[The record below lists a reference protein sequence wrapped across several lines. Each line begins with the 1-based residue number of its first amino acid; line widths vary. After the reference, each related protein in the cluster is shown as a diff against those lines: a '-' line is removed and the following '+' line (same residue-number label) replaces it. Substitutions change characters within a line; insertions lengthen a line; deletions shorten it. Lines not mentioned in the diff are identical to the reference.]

1 MEVNRTGLPQSGHR
15 PPRPPHQLAFT
26 FSTSQKSLASSWLTT
41 VRSFYTNI
49 LQHIDPTT
57 YTTHVRDVGQYVKPL
72 SETMNDANFSESVN
86 TDSSENLH
94 QAEINENSSPQIHE
108 LIETATMHMVV
119 QLIPLLGHFSASVR
133 TGAASLIYELATIC
147 DKILLDKDLE
157 SILMGLETD
166 DKGYYSYVHE
176 LFTLT
181 GASFS
186 IMVLSMVA
194 GLECFRNSSSWHI
207 RGICNAALARL
218 VFENKQSFLNDDLS
232 AIWNLFFSLNSIPQ
246 ICSIFPDRI
255 IILQAL
261 HLLAPIYAVED
272 TALSCSIIDTLLRLK
287 TKTFS
292 EIEVIKATLGVIFD
306 HICGKH
312 ATNSNS
318 SSVVAPALPKKLDR
332 SEFGFDVFQDLIS
345 SHDES
350 AYDLLSWAVQEFAV
364 KMSSAQTGIAVVPP
378 IAWST
383 TINDYIM
390 SLSNHYRA
398 SPALVR
404 YGACLSLYSIIK
416 ICPSF
421 AKDNKHIWQ
430 FIIAGVLDTDYLCA
444 FLYLS
449 MIEMMDLPDAVALR
463 NTILCLRNNNQ
474 TNITYDIQYANSLF
488 TDTKKIV
495 KESVLDIVAKY
506 SPPMAPLLL
515 HKLANAL
522 DYLPSKE
529 ILNQLELI
537 KIWGKKSEKVDT
549 FLIQMITPLCASS
562 NESIQ
567 LKALEVL
574 HAITPA
580 LLATSQADI
589 SFVWAYIV
597 ALMSPALGSV
607 ILKSVLNLIEFFPL
621 IQLNTVAREELMS
634 CLFKLIFYNDPDVRM
649 EVYTIIGGAAEFWKI
664 SGQMNMAL
672 ALLFLAI
679 GDDNTKC
686 AQTVISK
693 IHQLGN
699 QSLVQIQSQ
708 LNQMNESLQGTLQ
721 IKIRAY
727 DQLAT
732 SLAIHKT
739 DYRSL
744 IDAMLLHERIDEFW
758 QYYLADVPENQLAR
772 PDDYN
777 YSRNMIQSPFWVSL
791 LFTKLSCAPPLLS
804 TSLGSRRD
812 IIPTTPAGK
821 RRFFCGY
828 MACLLP
834 SVGIPD
840 FINRRAA
847 CVCVVRCCFKG
858 LNVNPGMLR
867 GLLEYATQQ
876 MFSHKHWSFQ
886 VSALEIL
893 GLIIRLKIPG
903 VSESILYQYLDLC
916 IDFAHNTPS
925 AVIKTALLNFFEIL
939 LMVFPKA
946 MISKLQEVRD
956 ITRVMLVDS
965 DTSVIEA
972 ASRIYPLI
980 FRAVPKESAQQFYEY
995 LMNDIST
1002 ITSGGLELAGDPLV
1016 SKLTTNEASR
1026 IVSLSISCI
1035 GVIDEGFGSH
1045 YAVAQELIKFVIHN
1059 NSDYRVAALT
1069 AILSL
1074 IHGMDQQESLSIT
1087 WIILPLYADP
1097 CRHVRFLFVRFLR
1110 NLPNLVES
1118 RCQGLL
1124 PHAND
1129 STVPPLVSWEEILT
1143 DTATLVVGSKFLQDM
1158 LFDID
1163 ALNPHSLSQDLPVE
1177 DDGFN
1182 FPTVSSKLMTRYKV
1196 LVQATTSPILA
1207 KHQSEVIYFL
1217 QEIQKQPLLQAS
1229 AIMVLS
1235 EFSCL
1240 HDNTLNE
1247 IGDLLTGGLSQH
1259 VTPEN
1264 KPVIEAC
1271 ILALSNISN
1280 NSTYAFKI
1288 LFGKMLTPA
1297 VPNEGDLLGFLY
1309 LVELIKV
1316 SAFNRVPELLN
1327 KIVPIISNSRASLKK
1342 RLYAVFLAVDL
1353 CVVGGQES
1361 TKTVLD
1367 AVGAFS
1373 DSLDNNMAQLQIHQT
1388 TSRILAETGP
1398 KHPFFRNMFSRAKQD
1413 VKSKHVWRRLQ
1424 ALSVFRLFAPHIS
1437 TEDCMWFVFHFL
1449 ADPSANVRKA
1459 SHEAIALGRMIEFAY
1474 AILQRNS
1481 ANVKENALKSEL
1493 LATCKL
1499 STLNS
1504 TPEAPS
1510 ANATPIIEREAV
1522 RIESDPFNSKYYGS
1536 ERRMRFSK
1544 MYGLNESQMVK
1555 MSTAASQG
1563 VISSIEARVLNTAV
1577 TSPETL
1583 LKLQWLLK
1591 LDPILIL
1598 HDLIGLHSNIAT
1610 DIVESLL
1617 ADIEKGSKF
1626 RLALSSGELTDSE
1639 PFESL
1644 ATSTASAEDDTDI
1657 EVATHRIDVL
1667 SNLLIAYEGVGTKY
1681 LEWIKRFQETLM
1693 FCNECADSLR
1703 ETLYMDVER
1712 SKYFYNEYAD
1722 IPIVSDEQFDSIE
1735 QYRAAAQEATL
1746 DIIKSGKIDKM
1757 SGIESKRSE
1766 MNESMDT
1773 KSEQLRKV
1781 TKITL
1786 HLLSGC
1792 GLFYALST
1800 STQSNMLIEGFEFIS
1815 TFLSNEHRGIRSTAV
1830 EALRV
1835 ILELQLDIPSNFS
1848 LVEKVHDVMSRLFAE
1863 LNNRYQ
1869 MLYRRKAD
1877 YAILISQMVVHITNP
1892 QYRFDILRVLVRM
1905 WRDPDSEVRV
1915 TSIQMVKLL
1924 GQAKLPEVLVCFAD
1938 PSTSNKEKAQVPIM
1952 EELASLVSNE
1962 DYGERDIL
1970 QDLLKWRFSLSPT
1983 NMAAIESR

>member
-218 VFENKQSFLNDDLS
+218 VFENKQSFLNDDHILFICFKSFFLIGSLFCSLLTLS
-232 AIWNLFFSLNSIPQ
+232 LTISPTLFVK
-246 ICSIFPDRI
+246 
-255 IILQAL
+255 AL

-332 SEFGFDVFQDLIS
+332 SEFGFDVFQDLIG

-1045 YAVAQELIKFVIHN
+1045 YAVAQGLIKFVIHN

-1437 TEDCMWFVFHFL
+1437 TEDS
-1449 ADPSANVRKA
+1449 DPSANVRKA

-1481 ANVKENALKSEL
+1481 ATVKENALKSEL

-1510 ANATPIIEREAV
+1510 ANAAPIIEREAV

-1626 RLALSSGELTDSE
+1626 RLALSSGELTDPE
-1639 PFESL
+1639 PLESL

-1667 SNLLIAYEGVGTKY
+1667 SNLFIAYEGVGTKY

-1722 IPIVSDEQFDSIE
+1722 IPIVSDEQLSYSSQRLFAE
-1735 QYRAAAQEATL
+1735 FQ
-1746 DIIKSGKIDKM
+1746 
-1757 SGIESKRSE
+1757 
-1766 MNESMDT
+1766 
-1773 KSEQLRKV
+1773 SEQLRKV

>member
-166 DKGYYSYVHE
+166 DKGYYS
-176 LFTLT
+176 
-181 GASFS
+181 
-186 IMVLSMVA
+186 
-194 GLECFRNSSSWHI
+194 
-207 RGICNAALARL
+207 
-218 VFENKQSFLNDDLS
+218 
-232 AIWNLFFSLNSIPQ
+232 
-246 ICSIFPDRI
+246 IFPDRI

-332 SEFGFDVFQDLIS
+332 SEFGFDVFQDLIG

-597 ALMSPALGSV
+597 ALMSPALGS
-607 ILKSVLNLIEFFPL
+607 
-621 IQLNTVAREELMS
+621 
-634 CLFKLIFYNDPDVRM
+634 
-649 EVYTIIGGAAEFWKI
+649 
-664 SGQMNMAL
+664 
-672 ALLFLAI
+672 
-679 GDDNTKC
+679 
-686 AQTVISK
+686 
-693 IHQLGN
+693 
-699 QSLVQIQSQ
+699 
-708 LNQMNESLQGTLQ
+708 
-721 IKIRAY
+721 
-727 DQLAT
+727 
-732 SLAIHKT
+732 
-739 DYRSL
+739 
-744 IDAMLLHERIDEFW
+744 
-758 QYYLADVPENQLAR
+758 YYLADVPENQLAR

-1045 YAVAQELIKFVIHN
+1045 YAVAQGLIKFVIHN

-1437 TEDCMWFVFHFL
+1437 TEDS
-1449 ADPSANVRKA
+1449 DPSANVRKA

-1481 ANVKENALKSEL
+1481 ATVKENALKSEL

-1510 ANATPIIEREAV
+1510 ANAAPIIEREAV

-1626 RLALSSGELTDSE
+1626 RLALSSGELTDPE
-1639 PFESL
+1639 PLESL

-1667 SNLLIAYEGVGTKY
+1667 SNLFIAYEGVGTKY

-1703 ETLYMDVER
+1703 ETL
-1712 SKYFYNEYAD
+1712 
-1722 IPIVSDEQFDSIE
+1722 FDSIE